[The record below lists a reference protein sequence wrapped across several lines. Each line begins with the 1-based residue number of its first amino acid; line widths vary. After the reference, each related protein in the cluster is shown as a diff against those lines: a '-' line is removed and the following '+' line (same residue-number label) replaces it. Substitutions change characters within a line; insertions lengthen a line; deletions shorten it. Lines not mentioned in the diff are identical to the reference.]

1 MSEHTAAPVADP
13 ASDGPERARTTRGDS
28 AAGTSGSGSGDVTV
42 AGVGTESGTED
53 GVEAGAGGG
62 RPSMPHF
69 GLAVICFVL
78 FLTFLDNTIISASL
92 GDVQSSLHA
101 GVTQLQWVVSG
112 YALTFASLMLTCG
125 TLGDLY
131 GRKKLLLIGV
141 IIFCLGSVLAA
152 LAPTTPFLIAGRV
165 VMGVG
170 AACSEPGTLS
180 MIRQLYPERR
190 VRARALGTWA
200 AVSGLALALGPVI
213 GGVLVGLWSWRAV
226 FWFNLLFGA
235 LALVA
240 AWVVL
245 PESADPVKA
254 RLDYPGFVLGAV
266 ALATATFA
274 TISGETAGYIT
285 WWVLLLFGA
294 SVVGVVAFVL
304 VELRAENPVL
314 DVRFF
319 TRPAFAG
326 STVLAFT
333 SYFGIFSIFF
343 FVALYLEEVGS
354 TSGFSLALDFIPMTV
369 GMVLASTFTGRW
381 VSWRGPRVPMMVG
394 CVLAGTGILLTE
406 SLITPHAGLTTV
418 GWTLA
423 IAGIGFGIVIVPVTS
438 SALTSVPAEHS
449 GMAAS
454 TNNTSRELGAVAG
467 VAILGSVVN
476 GQLTVHLVS
485 RLAALGI
492 PAAFRSQ
499 VIAAVTTGSV
509 GSQAAQVGK
518 QSESIQQIITKVEG
532 AAYGAFGHGLDLAL
546 LASGA
551 MLLASAVVAYF
562 TAPRT
567 APPPHA

>member
-1 MSEHTAAPVADP
+1 MDTLD
-13 ASDGPERARTTRGDS
+13 T
-28 AAGTSGSGSGDVTV
+28 GSGAADEK
-42 AGVGTESGTED
+42 A
-53 GVEAGAGGG
+53 AGGG
-62 RPSMPHF
+62 PPDTTDDGTAGNGAAGNGAAGDGAAATPAPPRAGSSMPHF

-112 YALTFASLMLTCG
+112 YALTFASLMLICG

-131 GRKKLLLIGV
+131 GRKRLLLIGV
-141 IIFCLGSVLAA
+141 TIFCGGSVLAA
-152 LAPTTPFLIAGRV
+152 LAPTIPFLIAGRV

-200 AVSGLALALGPVI
+200 AVSGLALAMGPVI
-213 GGVLVGLWSWRAV
+213 GGILVGLWSWRAV
-226 FWFNLLFGA
+226 FWFNLIFGA

-240 AWVVL
+240 ARIIL

-266 ALATATFA
+266 SLAMATFA
-274 TISGETAGYIT
+274 TISGETSGYIT
-285 WWVLLLFGA
+285 WWVLLLYGA
-294 SVVGVVAFVL
+294 SVVGLVAFVL

-314 DVRFF
+314 NVRFF
-319 TRPAFAG
+319 KLPAFAG

-354 TSGFSLALDFIPMTV
+354 TSPFSLALDFIPMTV
-369 GMVLASTFTGRW
+369 GMVLASAFTGRW
-381 VSWRGPRVPMMVG
+381 VSWRGPRVPMMTG

-406 SLITPHAGLTTV
+406 ALISPHAGLSTV

-438 SALTSVPAEHS
+438 SARTSVPAEHS

-485 RLAALGI
+485 RLSALGI
-492 PAAFRSQ
+492 PPAFRSE

-509 GSQAAQVGK
+509 GSQAAKVGK
-518 QSESIQQIITKVEG
+518 VSESIQQIITKVEG

-562 TAPRT
+562 TAPRS
-567 APPPHA
+567 APPPHS

>member
-1 MSEHTAAPVADP
+1 VDTLD
-13 ASDGPERARTTRGDS
+13 T
-28 AAGTSGSGSGDVTV
+28 GSGAADEK
-42 AGVGTESGTED
+42 A
-53 GVEAGAGGG
+53 AGGG
-62 RPSMPHF
+62 PPDTTDDGTAGNGAAGNGAAGDGAAATPAPPRAGSSMPHF

-112 YALTFASLMLTCG
+112 YALTFASLMLICG

-131 GRKKLLLIGV
+131 GRKRLLLIGV
-141 IIFCLGSVLAA
+141 TIFCGGSVLAA
-152 LAPTTPFLIAGRV
+152 LAPTIPFLIAGRV

-200 AVSGLALALGPVI
+200 AVSGLALAMGPVI
-213 GGVLVGLWSWRAV
+213 GGILVGLWSWRAV
-226 FWFNLLFGA
+226 FWFNLIFGA

-240 AWVVL
+240 ARIIL

-266 ALATATFA
+266 SLAMATFA
-274 TISGETAGYIT
+274 TISGETSGYIT
-285 WWVLLLFGA
+285 WWVLLLYGA
-294 SVVGVVAFVL
+294 SVVGLVAFVL

-314 DVRFF
+314 NVRFF
-319 TRPAFAG
+319 KLPAFAG

-354 TSGFSLALDFIPMTV
+354 TSPFSLALDFIPMTV
-369 GMVLASTFTGRW
+369 GMVLASAFTGRW
-381 VSWRGPRVPMMVG
+381 VSWRGPRVPMMTG

-406 SLITPHAGLTTV
+406 ALISPHAGLSTV

-485 RLAALGI
+485 RLSALGI
-492 PAAFRSQ
+492 PPAFRSE

-509 GSQAAQVGK
+509 GSQAAKVGK
-518 QSESIQQIITKVEG
+518 VSESIQQIITKVEG

>member
-1 MSEHTAAPVADP
+1 VDGSAGPAVDGGTGSPSGAGTATAAKGAHP
-13 ASDGPERARTTRGDS
+13 A
-28 AAGTSGSGSGDVTV
+28 
-42 AGVGTESGTED
+42 
-53 GVEAGAGGG
+53 
-62 RPSMPHF
+62 MPHF

-112 YALTFASLMLTCG
+112 YALTFASLMLVCG

-141 IIFCLGSVLAA
+141 TIFCAGSVLAA
-152 LAPTTPFLIAGRV
+152 LAPSVPFLIAGRV

-240 AWVVL
+240 ARVIL

-254 RLDYPGFVLGAV
+254 RLDYPGFILGAV
-266 ALATATFA
+266 SLAMATFA
-274 TISGETAGYIT
+274 TIAGETSGYIT
-285 WWVLLLFGA
+285 WWILLLYGA
-294 SVVGVVAFVL
+294 AVVGLVAFVL

-319 TRPAFAG
+319 RLPAFAG
-326 STVLAFT
+326 STILAFT

-343 FVALYLEEVGS
+343 FVALYLEEVGA
-354 TSGFSLALDFIPMTV
+354 TSPFSLALDFIPMTV
-369 GMVLASTFTGRW
+369 GMVLASAFTGRW
-381 VSWRGPRVPMMVG
+381 VSRRGPRLPMITG
-394 CVLAGTGILLTE
+394 CVLAGAGILLTDAFI
-406 SLITPHAGLTTV
+406 SPHAGLSTM

-476 GQLTVHLVS
+476 GQLTVHLVH

-492 PAAFRSQ
+492 PPAFRSE

-509 GSQAAQVGK
+509 GSQAAKVGK
-518 QSESIQQIITKVEG
+518 VSESLQQIITKVEG

-546 LASGA
+546 LAAGS

-567 APPPHA
+567 APPPHS

>member
-1 MSEHTAAPVADP
+1 MDTLD
-13 ASDGPERARTTRGDS
+13 T
-28 AAGTSGSGSGDVTV
+28 GSGAADEK
-42 AGVGTESGTED
+42 A
-53 GVEAGAGGG
+53 AGGG
-62 RPSMPHF
+62 PPDTADDGTAGNGAAGNGAAGDGAAATPAPPRAGSSMPHF

-112 YALTFASLMLTCG
+112 YALTFASLMLICG

-131 GRKKLLLIGV
+131 GRKRLLLIGV
-141 IIFCLGSVLAA
+141 TIFCGGSVLAA
-152 LAPTTPFLIAGRV
+152 LAPTIPFLIAGRV

-200 AVSGLALALGPVI
+200 AVSGLALAMGPVI
-213 GGVLVGLWSWRAV
+213 GGILVGLWSWRAV
-226 FWFNLLFGA
+226 FWFNLIFGA

-240 AWVVL
+240 ARIIL

-266 ALATATFA
+266 SLAMATFA
-274 TISGETAGYIT
+274 TISGETSGYIT
-285 WWVLLLFGA
+285 WWVLLLYGA
-294 SVVGVVAFVL
+294 SVVGLVAFVL

-314 DVRFF
+314 NVRFF
-319 TRPAFAG
+319 KLPAFAG

-354 TSGFSLALDFIPMTV
+354 TSPFSLALDFIPMTV
-369 GMVLASTFTGRW
+369 GMVLASAFTGRW
-381 VSWRGPRVPMMVG
+381 VSWRGPRVPMMTG

-406 SLITPHAGLTTV
+406 ALISPHAGLSTV

-485 RLAALGI
+485 RLSALGI
-492 PAAFRSQ
+492 PPAFRSE

-509 GSQAAQVGK
+509 GSQAAKVGK
-518 QSESIQQIITKVEG
+518 VSESIQQIITKVEG

-562 TAPRT
+562 TAPRS
-567 APPPHA
+567 APPPHS

>member
-1 MSEHTAAPVADP
+1 VETTDTGSGAVGDRPVPDAAEQPVDGSAGPAVDGGTGSPSGAGTATAAKGAHP
-13 ASDGPERARTTRGDS
+13 A
-28 AAGTSGSGSGDVTV
+28 
-42 AGVGTESGTED
+42 
-53 GVEAGAGGG
+53 
-62 RPSMPHF
+62 MPHF

-112 YALTFASLMLTCG
+112 YALTFASLMLVCG

-141 IIFCLGSVLAA
+141 TIFCAGSVLAA
-152 LAPTTPFLIAGRV
+152 LAPSVPFLIAGRV

-240 AWVVL
+240 ARVIL

-254 RLDYPGFVLGAV
+254 RLDYPGFILGAV
-266 ALATATFA
+266 SLAMATFA
-274 TISGETAGYIT
+274 TIAGETSGYIT
-285 WWVLLLFGA
+285 WWILLLYGA
-294 SVVGVVAFVL
+294 AVVGLVAFVL

-319 TRPAFAG
+319 RLPAFAG
-326 STVLAFT
+326 STILAFT

-343 FVALYLEEVGS
+343 FVALYLEEVGA
-354 TSGFSLALDFIPMTV
+354 TSPFSLALDFIPMTV
-369 GMVLASTFTGRW
+369 GMVLASAFTGRW
-381 VSWRGPRVPMMVG
+381 VSRRGPRLPMITG
-394 CVLAGTGILLTE
+394 CVLAGAGILLTDAFI
-406 SLITPHAGLTTV
+406 SPHAGLSTM

-476 GQLTVHLVS
+476 GQLTVHLVH

-492 PAAFRSQ
+492 PPAFRSE

-509 GSQAAQVGK
+509 GSQAAKVGK
-518 QSESIQQIITKVEG
+518 VSESLQQIITQVEG

-546 LASGA
+546 LAAGS

-567 APPPHA
+567 APPPHS

>member
-1 MSEHTAAPVADP
+1 MDTLD
-13 ASDGPERARTTRGDS
+13 T
-28 AAGTSGSGSGDVTV
+28 GSGAADEK
-42 AGVGTESGTED
+42 A
-53 GVEAGAGGG
+53 AGGG
-62 RPSMPHF
+62 PPDTADDGTAGNGAAGNGAAGDGAAATPAPPRAGSSMPHF

-112 YALTFASLMLTCG
+112 YALTFASLMLICG

-131 GRKKLLLIGV
+131 GRKRLLLIGV
-141 IIFCLGSVLAA
+141 TIFCGGSVLAA
-152 LAPTTPFLIAGRV
+152 LAPTIPFLIAGRV

-200 AVSGLALALGPVI
+200 AVSGLALAMGPVI
-213 GGVLVGLWSWRAV
+213 GGILVGLWSWRAV
-226 FWFNLLFGA
+226 FWFNLIFGA

-240 AWVVL
+240 ARIIL

-266 ALATATFA
+266 SLAMATFA
-274 TISGETAGYIT
+274 TISGETSGYIT
-285 WWVLLLFGA
+285 WWVLLLYGA
-294 SVVGVVAFVL
+294 SVVGLVAFVL

-314 DVRFF
+314 NVRFF
-319 TRPAFAG
+319 KLPAFAG

-354 TSGFSLALDFIPMTV
+354 TSPFSLALDFIPMTV
-369 GMVLASTFTGRW
+369 GMVLASAFTGRW
-381 VSWRGPRVPMMVG
+381 VSWRGPRVPMMTG

-406 SLITPHAGLTTV
+406 ALISPHAGLSTV

-485 RLAALGI
+485 RLSALGI
-492 PAAFRSQ
+492 PPAFRSE

-509 GSQAAQVGK
+509 GSQAAKVGK
-518 QSESIQQIITKVEG
+518 VSESIQQIITKVEG

-562 TAPRT
+562 TAPRC
-567 APPPHA
+567 APPPHS

>member
-1 MSEHTAAPVADP
+1 VDTLD
-13 ASDGPERARTTRGDS
+13 T
-28 AAGTSGSGSGDVTV
+28 GSGAADEK
-42 AGVGTESGTED
+42 A
-53 GVEAGAGGG
+53 AGGG
-62 RPSMPHF
+62 PPDTADDGTAGNGAAGNGAAGDGAAATPAPPRAGSSMPHF

-112 YALTFASLMLTCG
+112 YALTFASLMLICG

-131 GRKKLLLIGV
+131 GRKRLLLIGV
-141 IIFCLGSVLAA
+141 TIFCGGSVLAA
-152 LAPTTPFLIAGRV
+152 LAPTIPFLIAGRV

-200 AVSGLALALGPVI
+200 AVSGLALAMGPVI
-213 GGVLVGLWSWRAV
+213 GGILVGLWSWRAV
-226 FWFNLLFGA
+226 FWFNLIFGA

-240 AWVVL
+240 ARIIL

-266 ALATATFA
+266 SLAMATFA
-274 TISGETAGYIT
+274 TISGETSGYIT
-285 WWVLLLFGA
+285 WWVLLLYGA
-294 SVVGVVAFVL
+294 SVVGLVAFVL

-314 DVRFF
+314 NVRFF
-319 TRPAFAG
+319 KLPAFAG

-354 TSGFSLALDFIPMTV
+354 TSPFSLALDFIPMTV
-369 GMVLASTFTGRW
+369 GMVLASAFTGRW
-381 VSWRGPRVPMMVG
+381 VSWRGPRVPMMTG

-406 SLITPHAGLTTV
+406 ALISPHAGLSTV

-485 RLAALGI
+485 RLSALGI
-492 PAAFRSQ
+492 PPAFRSE

-509 GSQAAQVGK
+509 GSQAAKVGK
-518 QSESIQQIITKVEG
+518 VSESIQQIITKVEG

-562 TAPRT
+562 TAPRS
-567 APPPHA
+567 APPPHS

>member
-1 MSEHTAAPVADP
+1 VETTDTGSGAVGDRPVPDAAEQPVDGSAGPAVDGGTGSPSGAGTATAAKGAHP
-13 ASDGPERARTTRGDS
+13 A
-28 AAGTSGSGSGDVTV
+28 
-42 AGVGTESGTED
+42 
-53 GVEAGAGGG
+53 
-62 RPSMPHF
+62 MPHF

-112 YALTFASLMLTCG
+112 YALTFASLMLVCG

-141 IIFCLGSVLAA
+141 TIFCAGSVLAA
-152 LAPTTPFLIAGRV
+152 LAPSVPFLIAGRV

-240 AWVVL
+240 ARVIL

-254 RLDYPGFVLGAV
+254 RLDYPGFILGAV
-266 ALATATFA
+266 SLAMATFA
-274 TISGETAGYIT
+274 TIAGETSGYIT
-285 WWVLLLFGA
+285 WWILLLYGA
-294 SVVGVVAFVL
+294 AVVGLVAFVL

-319 TRPAFAG
+319 RLPAFAG
-326 STVLAFT
+326 STILAFT

-343 FVALYLEEVGS
+343 FVALYLEEVGA
-354 TSGFSLALDFIPMTV
+354 TSPFSLALDFIPMTV
-369 GMVLASTFTGRW
+369 GMVLASAFTGRW
-381 VSWRGPRVPMMVG
+381 VSRRGPRLPMITG
-394 CVLAGTGILLTE
+394 CVLAGAGILLTDAFI
-406 SLITPHAGLTTV
+406 SPHAGLSTM

-476 GQLTVHLVS
+476 GQLTVHLVH

-492 PAAFRSQ
+492 PPAFRSE

-509 GSQAAQVGK
+509 GSQAAKVGK
-518 QSESIQQIITKVEG
+518 VSESLQQIITKVEG

-546 LASGA
+546 LAAGS

-567 APPPHA
+567 APPPHS

>member
-1 MSEHTAAPVADP
+1 
-13 ASDGPERARTTRGDS
+13 
-28 AAGTSGSGSGDVTV
+28 
-42 AGVGTESGTED
+42 
-53 GVEAGAGGG
+53 
-62 RPSMPHF
+62 MPHF

-112 YALTFASLMLTCG
+112 YALTFASLMLICG

-131 GRKKLLLIGV
+131 GRKRLLLIGV
-141 IIFCLGSVLAA
+141 TIFCGGSVLAA
-152 LAPTTPFLIAGRV
+152 LAPTIPFLIAGRV

-190 VRARALGTWA
+190 VRARALGPWA
-200 AVSGLALALGPVI
+200 AVSGLALAMGPVI
-213 GGVLVGLWSWRAV
+213 GGILVGLWSWRAV
-226 FWFNLLFGA
+226 FWFNLIFGA

-240 AWVVL
+240 ARIIL

-266 ALATATFA
+266 SLAMA
-274 TISGETAGYIT
+274 TISGETSGYIT
-285 WWVLLLFGA
+285 WWVLLLYGA
-294 SVVGVVAFVL
+294 SVVGLVAFVL

-314 DVRFF
+314 NVRFF
-319 TRPAFAG
+319 KLPAFAG

-354 TSGFSLALDFIPMTV
+354 TSPFSLALDFIPMTV
-369 GMVLASTFTGRW
+369 GMVLASAFTGRW
-381 VSWRGPRVPMMVG
+381 VSWRGPRVPMMTG

-406 SLITPHAGLTTV
+406 ALISPHAGLSTV

-485 RLAALGI
+485 RLSALGI
-492 PAAFRSQ
+492 PPAFRSE

-509 GSQAAQVGK
+509 GSQAAKVGK
-518 QSESIQQIITKVEG
+518 VSESIQQIITKVEG

-562 TAPRT
+562 TAPRS
-567 APPPHA
+567 APPPHS

>member
-1 MSEHTAAPVADP
+1 MDTLD
-13 ASDGPERARTTRGDS
+13 T
-28 AAGTSGSGSGDVTV
+28 GSGAADEK
-42 AGVGTESGTED
+42 A
-53 GVEAGAGGG
+53 AGGG
-62 RPSMPHF
+62 PPDTADDGTAGNGAAGNGAAGDGAAATPAPPRAGSSMPHF

-112 YALTFASLMLTCG
+112 YALTFASLMLICG

-131 GRKKLLLIGV
+131 GRKRLLLIGV
-141 IIFCLGSVLAA
+141 TIFCGGSVLAA
-152 LAPTTPFLIAGRV
+152 LAPTIPFLIAGRV

-200 AVSGLALALGPVI
+200 AVSGLALAMGPVI
-213 GGVLVGLWSWRAV
+213 GGILVGLWSWRAV
-226 FWFNLLFGA
+226 FWFNLIFGA

-240 AWVVL
+240 ARIIL

-266 ALATATFA
+266 SLAMATFA
-274 TISGETAGYIT
+274 TISGETSGYIT
-285 WWVLLLFGA
+285 WWVLLLYGA
-294 SVVGVVAFVL
+294 SVVGLVAFVL

-314 DVRFF
+314 NVRFF
-319 TRPAFAG
+319 KLPAFAG

-354 TSGFSLALDFIPMTV
+354 TSPFSLALDFIPMTV
-369 GMVLASTFTGRW
+369 GMVLASAFTGRW
-381 VSWRGPRVPMMVG
+381 VSWRGPRVPMMTG

-406 SLITPHAGLTTV
+406 ALISPHAGLSTV

-485 RLAALGI
+485 RLSALGI
-492 PAAFRSQ
+492 PPAFRSE

-509 GSQAAQVGK
+509 GSQAAKVGK
-518 QSESIQQIITKVEG
+518 VSESIQQIITKVEG

-551 MLLASAVVAYF
+551 MLLASAGVAYF
-562 TAPRT
+562 TAPRS
-567 APPPHA
+567 APPPHS

>member
-1 MSEHTAAPVADP
+1 MDTLD
-13 ASDGPERARTTRGDS
+13 T
-28 AAGTSGSGSGDVTV
+28 GSGAADEK
-42 AGVGTESGTED
+42 A
-53 GVEAGAGGG
+53 AGGG
-62 RPSMPHF
+62 PPDTTDDGTAGNGAAGNGAAGDGAAATPAPPRAGSSMPHF

-112 YALTFASLMLTCG
+112 YALTFASLMLICG

-131 GRKKLLLIGV
+131 GRKRLLLIGV
-141 IIFCLGSVLAA
+141 TIFCGGSVLAA
-152 LAPTTPFLIAGRV
+152 LAPTIPFLIAGRV

-200 AVSGLALALGPVI
+200 AVSGLALAMGPVI
-213 GGVLVGLWSWRAV
+213 GGILVGLWSWRAV
-226 FWFNLLFGA
+226 FWFNLIFGA

-240 AWVVL
+240 ARIIL

-266 ALATATFA
+266 SLAMATFA
-274 TISGETAGYIT
+274 TISGETSGYIT
-285 WWVLLLFGA
+285 WWVLLLYGA
-294 SVVGVVAFVL
+294 SVVGLVAFVL

-314 DVRFF
+314 NVRFF
-319 TRPAFAG
+319 KLPAFAG

-354 TSGFSLALDFIPMTV
+354 TSPFSLALDFIPMTV
-369 GMVLASTFTGRW
+369 GMVLASAFTGRW
-381 VSWRGPRVPMMVG
+381 VSWRGPRVPMMTG

-406 SLITPHAGLTTV
+406 ALISPHAGLSTV

-485 RLAALGI
+485 RLSALGI
-492 PAAFRSQ
+492 PPAFRSE

-509 GSQAAQVGK
+509 GSQAAKVGK
-518 QSESIQQIITKVEG
+518 VSESIQQIITKVEG

-562 TAPRT
+562 TAPRS
-567 APPPHA
+567 APPPHS